1 MKLVPRK
8 PFIAA
13 VSAVLAAA
21 AIPLAAH
28 AATVAIQV
36 NGNAVSFDQPPI
48 ERAGRV
54 YVPLRGVFERLGAS
68 VVYANRVINATG
80 NGHNVSLTIG
90 STSATVDGH
99 SVGMDSPPFL
109 VGSRT
114 LVPLRFVAQALG
126 ATVDY
131 NGNTRVVSINGG
143 SGAAASTGTTTT
155 PVTTTGNGGPVTLQN
170 LSPARGSTVAAN
182 TTTVVSGTFSQN
194 VDPNSVRILL
204 DDRDI
209 TSSGIYVSPTTF
221 QATLPTLPAGQHV
234 VVIKGNAAAGGA
246 FQRQFKFNA
255 GAVASSATPA
265 ISGVTINGTP
275 ATDGQ
280 QVPSSYTISGTTLP
294 GAQVQVIVGYQTSL
308 LGGLIPLGGNTN
320 SQTVQ
325 ADGNGR
331 FTATIDGSSIGN
343 PPNYQIVLRAVNPAN
358 GAASQATQLNV
369 HT

>member
-1 MKLVPRK
+1 MNSFIRK
-8 PFIAA
+8 TFVAA
-13 VSAVLAAA
+13 IGGALLAASA
-21 AIPLAAH
+21 PLAAP
-28 AATVAIQV
+28 AASVTIQV
-36 NGNAVSFDQPPI
+36 NGSVVSFDQPPI
-48 ERAGRV
+48 ERGGRV

-90 STSATVDGH
+90 SSTATVDGQ

-126 ATVDY
+126 ATVNY
-131 NGNTRVVSINGG
+131 NGSNRLVSINGNG
-143 SGAAASTGTTTT
+143 STATAPTTTT
-155 PVTTTGNGGPVTLQN
+155 PVTNPGGPVTLAN

-182 TTTVVSGTFSQN
+182 TAVVVSGTFSQA
-194 VDPNSVRILL
+194 VDPNSVRISL
-204 DDRDI
+204 DGRDI
-209 TSSGIYVSPTTF
+209 TSSGIYVNSSTF
-221 QATLPTLPAGQHV
+221 QATLPTLPAGRHV
-234 VVIKGNAAAGGA
+234 VVISGNAAAGGS
-246 FQRQFKFNA
+246 FQRQFAFTA
-255 GAVASSATPA
+255 GAVASSATPS
-265 ISGVTINGTP
+265 ISNVTINGVP

-280 QVPSSYTISGTTLP
+280 QVPGSYQISGTTLP
-294 GAQVQVIVGYQTSL
+294 GAQVQVVTGYQTSL

-331 FTATIDGSSIGN
+331 FTATIDGASIGS
-343 PPNYQIVLRAVNPAN
+343 PGSYQIVLRARNSVN
-358 GAASQATQLNV
+358 GAASAPVQYTV